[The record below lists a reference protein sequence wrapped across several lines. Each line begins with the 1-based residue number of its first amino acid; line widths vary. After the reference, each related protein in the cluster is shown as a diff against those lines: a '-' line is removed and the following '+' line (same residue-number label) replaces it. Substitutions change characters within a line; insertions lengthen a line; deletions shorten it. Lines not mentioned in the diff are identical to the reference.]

1 MLCAIIKVLVIEV
14 CYFVSQ
20 PIQDKEILAEDEQT
34 FLARQQV
41 SLLLRCSVDS
51 VDLSATY
58 IVVTVQSH
66 L

>member
-1 MLCAIIKVLVIEV
+1 MFCAIIKVLVIDV

-51 VDLSATY
+51 VDSATY
-58 IVVTVQSH
+58 IVSVQSH

>member
-1 MLCAIIKVLVIEV
+1 MIDV

-51 VDLSATY
+51 VDLGASHIIKTKK
-58 IVVTVQSH
+58 SH